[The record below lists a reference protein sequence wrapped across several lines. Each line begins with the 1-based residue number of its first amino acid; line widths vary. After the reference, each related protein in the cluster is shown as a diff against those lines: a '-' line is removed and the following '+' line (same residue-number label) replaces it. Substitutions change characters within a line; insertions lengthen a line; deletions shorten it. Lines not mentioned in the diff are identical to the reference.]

1 MRMPLPLL
9 FIFRFVVKSNFSHS
23 DKEISQAQSQL
34 FKNNCF
40 DLIMRKD
47 LVITR
52 KDVVLTR
59 NDLII
64 KRKDVVLKRKDV
76 VSHYLYLCI

>member
-52 KDVVLTR
+52 KDV
-59 NDLII
+59 II